1 MLAGICYTLLNTLSV
16 TMTILDNKLVTKEN
30 MKVVES
36 KRSWIPQWS
45 TGLEQQDSSW
55 TNTKAKQVIDQ
66 SVPLS
71 HYRGNIEHVDPF
83 MAAPSKGINDGWR

>member
-36 KRSWIPQWS
+36 KRS
-45 TGLEQQDSSW
+45 G
-55 TNTKAKQVIDQ
+55 A
-66 SVPLS
+66 
-71 HYRGNIEHVDPF
+71 
-83 MAAPSKGINDGWR
+83 